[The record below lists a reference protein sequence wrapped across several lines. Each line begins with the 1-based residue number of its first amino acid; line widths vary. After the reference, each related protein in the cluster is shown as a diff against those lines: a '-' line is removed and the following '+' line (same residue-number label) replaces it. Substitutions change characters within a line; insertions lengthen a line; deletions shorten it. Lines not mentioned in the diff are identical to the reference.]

1 MKKIE
6 QEKAQEEK
14 LNNTRRKNS
23 VVYAVKEFDDVLIR
37 EPVIYPK
44 KRQELHTNA
53 ADHSTNSILIHDN
66 SVVSTLDDILFTDT
80 DDKDGKNDIHD
91 IDSKDDKEDK
101 DNEDDEHGFTSP
113 NATRKNK
120 VTVARLKFG
129 AILIKNIS
137 EIILHALFCVFP
149 LTKGNSFNLVK
160 YAPNIKYYKKSGGQ
174 MKDYLPK
181 MSHEE
186 IDRLFVKHIKK
197 ALHVKDVN
205 LSLNFM
211 YLRSTKLQQ
220 PHVDFDWDS
229 LDKYGDDLY
238 VVFFL

>member
-14 LNNTRRKNS
+14 LNNTPRKNS

-91 IDSKDDKEDK
+91 IDGKDDKKDK
-101 DNEDDEHGFTSP
+101 DNEDNKHEFTSP
-113 NATRKNK
+113 NVTLKNK
-120 VTVARLKFG
+120 VTIARLKFG

-137 EIILHALFCVFP
+137 EIILHALLRIFP
-149 LTKGNSFNLVK
+149 STKGNSFNLVK
-160 YAPNIKYYKKSGGQ
+160 YAPNIKYYKKSGAQ
-174 MKDYLPK
+174 MKDYLPL
-181 MSHEE
+181 M
-186 IDRLFVKHIKK
+186 KK
-197 ALHVKDVN
+197 LIVCL
-205 LSLNFM
+205 LSIS
-211 YLRSTKLQQ
+211 RKL
-220 PHVDFDWDS
+220 
-229 LDKYGDDLY
+229 YM
-238 VVFFL
+238 